1 MDNNI
6 ICSICNK
13 SLSDVSNM
21 FRLSNRDI
29 ICSKKCLFI
38 YSWRYFD
45 IQTIK
50 GRTLILKNKV
60 NK

>member
-1 MDNNI
+1 MDNTI

-21 FRLSNRDI
+21 FKLCNRDF

-38 YSWRYFD
+38 YSWKYFD
-45 IQTIK
+45 IETIK
-50 GRTLILKNKV
+50 GRPLILKK
-60 NK
+60 